1 MTSKRTTTFAMT
13 NNERVA
19 HRRELR
25 RIRQKR
31 WRDKRKDAVGL
42 VPPENLPLYTGH
54 RLGQFVHSF
63 SEEKAKARKRR
74 TKQYKKI
81 LKNPR
86 LLAEEKHKASW
97 RGRVH
102 RAYRGVFKRWK
113 KKESDQHRILLG
125 AKTLRKQLESKLDRG
140 TPEFKKCKTWRTD
153 FYFTHFYDRI
163 VADFDLV

>member
-1 MTSKRTTTFAMT
+1 MTTRRTTTFAMT

-19 HRRELR
+19 HRRKLR
-25 RIRQKR
+25 RVRQKR
-31 WRDKRKDAVGL
+31 WRDKRNDAVKL
-42 VPPENLPLYTGH
+42 VTPKNLPLYTNH
-54 RLGQFVHSF
+54 RLGQLVHSF
-63 SEEKAKARKRR
+63 SEEKTKARKRR
-74 TKQYKKI
+74 KKQYKTI

-102 RAYRGVFKRWK
+102 RAYRGVFIRWK

-125 AKTLRKQLESKLDRG
+125 AKTLRKELESKLDRAS
-140 TPEFKKCKTWRTD
+140 PEFKNCKTWRTD
-153 FYFTHFYDRI
+153 FFFVHFYDRI

>member
-19 HRRELR
+19 HRRKLR
-25 RIRQKR
+25 CIRQKR
-31 WRDKRKDAVGL
+31 WRDKRKDAVRL

-54 RLGQFVHSF
+54 RLGQLVHSF
-63 SEEKAKARKRR
+63 SGEKAKARKRR

-97 RGRVH
+97 RARVH
-102 RAYRGVFKRWK
+102 RAYRWVLIVGKRK
-113 KKESDQHRILLG
+113 KLINIGFFWAPRLSQNNWNRNWTGEHLNLRSVTRGEHIFFNALL
-125 AKTLRKQLESKLDRG
+125 
-140 TPEFKKCKTWRTD
+140 
-153 FYFTHFYDRI
+153 
-163 VADFDLV
+163 

>member
-1 MTSKRTTTFAMT
+1 MHTVSYNELSFWGWNLPNCKLSNQLPTIARLLYLTISRSVDLSYNLKKNDLPKEIMTLMRITTFAMT

-19 HRRELR
+19 HRRKLR

-31 WRDKRKDAVGL
+31 WRDKRKDAVRL

-54 RLGQFVHSF
+54 RLGQLVHSF
-63 SEEKAKARKRR
+63 SGEKAKARKRR
-74 TKQYKKI
+74 TKQYNKI

-102 RAYRGVFKRWK
+102 RAYRGVFR
-113 KKESDQHRILLG
+113 R
-125 AKTLRKQLESKLDRG
+125 
-140 TPEFKKCKTWRTD
+140 
-153 FYFTHFYDRI
+153 
-163 VADFDLV
+163 